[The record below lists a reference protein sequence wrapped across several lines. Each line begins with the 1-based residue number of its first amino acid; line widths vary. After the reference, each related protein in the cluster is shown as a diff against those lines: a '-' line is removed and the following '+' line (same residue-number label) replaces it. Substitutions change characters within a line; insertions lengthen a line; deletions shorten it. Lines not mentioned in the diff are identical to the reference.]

1 MAAMIACWRAAFS
14 RAAAAAVGARVWTPM
29 RMLARSGVSRASP
42 DAEVT
47 IWGIG
52 VGGACAAASAMAD
65 AKRMTDAA
73 IEIIELPIP
82 TRMASTPKV
91 DLKYL
96 GARDFARGAMGE
108 AARESVGAPV
118 SPPLRGAL
126 SRERAIGAVQPSRLR
141 R

>member
-1 MAAMIACWRAAFS
+1 
-14 RAAAAAVGARVWTPM
+14 M

-96 GARDFARGAMGE
+96 GARDFASGAMGE
-108 AARESVGAPV
+108 AARDRWGHRSPRRCAGPLVGNAPLWLY
-118 SPPLRGAL
+118 SPA
-126 SRERAIGAVQPSRLR
+126 AA
-141 R
+141 